1 MNRSPDGEFKR
12 AFLPQRKEKS
22 MSESV
27 QHREPPQPSEL
38 NSLLLIEGI
47 IAGSLVL
54 LVVSLVYLLGIFTI
68 PGDGIRQGIVASSLL
83 ILAAAIPG
91 TLIGL
96 LVFRR
101 FKKKAS
107 SHTNLIVV
115 PAFSGIVGGVVVGG
129 ILSALYLLWLFQ
141 TTCC

>member
-1 MNRSPDGEFKR
+1 
-12 AFLPQRKEKS
+12 

-27 QHREPPQPSEL
+27 QRREPRQPSEL

-47 IAGSLVL
+47 IGGSLVL
-54 LVVSLVYLLGIFTI
+54 LVVSLVYLLGIFNI
-68 PGDGIRQGIVASSLL
+68 PDDGIRQGIVASGLL

-101 FKKKAS
+101 FKRKAS
-107 SHTNLIVV
+107 SRTVLIGV

-129 ILSALYLLWLFQ
+129 ILSALSLLWLFE

>member
-1 MNRSPDGEFKR
+1 MSER
-12 AFLPQRKEKS
+12 QEKN

-27 QHREPPQPSEL
+27 QRREPRQPSEL

-47 IAGSLVL
+47 IVGSIVL
-54 LVVSLVYLLGIFTI
+54 LVVSLVYLLGIFNI
-68 PGDGIRQGIVASSLL
+68 PDDGIRQGIVASSLL

-107 SHTNLIVV
+107 SRTVLIGV

-129 ILSALYLLWLFQ
+129 ILSALSLLWLFE